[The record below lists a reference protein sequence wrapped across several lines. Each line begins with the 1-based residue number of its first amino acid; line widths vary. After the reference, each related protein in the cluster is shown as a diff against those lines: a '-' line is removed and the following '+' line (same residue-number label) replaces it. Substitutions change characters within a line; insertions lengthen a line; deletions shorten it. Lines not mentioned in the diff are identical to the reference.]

1 MQDTTATPKHYRNRD
16 DLYAALGPDADNA
29 EIDAIYEEMAVTYG
43 YDKRDKI
50 YLRTL
55 QDWEF
60 DHWSDEERD
69 IQYPGWRDW

>member
-1 MQDTTATPKHYRNRD
+1 MQDTPATPKHYRNRD
-16 DLYAALGPDADNA
+16 DLYAALGPGADNA
-29 EIDAIYEEMAVTYG
+29 EIDAIYGEMAVTYG
-43 YDKRDKI
+43 YDKRHKI